1 MQWLRVVV
9 VYYILVYLLLGR
21 IAVDLFD
28 LITWPT
34 MIGLFFGCCIGHYL
48 GKMDS
53 GGLPIGRNRSRR
65 A

>member
-1 MQWLRVVV
+1 MNWLKVVV

-28 LITWPT
+28 LVTWGN
-34 MIGLFFGCCIGHYL
+34 MIGLFIGCCIGHYL
-48 GKMDS
+48 GKIDS
-53 GGLPIGRNRSRR
+53 GGLQVGSGRSRK